1 MRQHNT
7 QFIFWNNAVSKFRK
21 LGKQVLIQSLS
32 HHSMRNFLGTGGSKD
47 PFFWNNSFAT
57 QLTNKNSSSQRQ
69 GNIWPPIRRS
79 KSLNPLLPPGVR
91 MGISASGSTRVTPG
105 FIHTCNPQ
113 RTAWLSSRTSTLTQS
128 QGKPESIQ
136 DCQPTESQA
145 KRPFDKRPI
154 KYSNKWRASFCL
166 RNQVIGHF

>member
-1 MRQHNT
+1 
-7 QFIFWNNAVSKFRK
+7 
-21 LGKQVLIQSLS
+21 
-32 HHSMRNFLGTGGSKD
+32 MRNFLGTGGSKD
-47 PFFWNNSFAT
+47 LFFWNNLFAT
-57 QLTNKNSSSQRQ
+57 QLTNKSSSSQRQ
-69 GNIWPPIRRS
+69 VNMWPPIRRS

-136 DCQPTESQA
+136 DCQPTEWQGGGPLT
-145 KRPFDKRPI
+145 KK
-154 KYSNKWRASFCL
+154 KTKKNKKK
-166 RNQVIGHF
+166 